1 MLLIGQGIATVWIEV
16 RKLAEFDTAS
26 SYSAFGELADSEP
39 KDGEGPNGKTLADG
53 SDLAANDDFNF
64 TDVGEGLE
72 LDDALSDDFL
82 KALGET
88 PLES

>member
-1 MLLIGQGIATVWIEV
+1 MGL
-16 RKLAEFDTAS
+16 RFAS
-26 SYSAFGELADSEP
+26 GRSSTPPGSDSAFGELADSEP
-39 KDGEGPNGKTLADG
+39 EDGEGPTEETLANG
-53 SDLAANDDFNF
+53 SDLAANDDFNI